1 MAAGTY
7 DFEIEQG
14 TTFNKEFLYKDVNDD
29 PVNLSG
35 YTARMQV
42 RSTVSSADVLLSLTT
57 SNGRITMGGAAG
69 TIDLDLTATDTA
81 AITWRRGV
89 YDLEIVSSNGT
100 VTRLLQGVITI
111 SREVTR

>member
-57 SNGRITMGGAAG
+57 ENGRITMGGAAG

>member
-14 TTFNKEFLYKDVNDD
+14 TTFNKEFIWKDVNGD

-42 RSTVSSADVLLSLTT
+42 RGTVSSADVLLSMTT
-57 SNGRITMGGAAG
+57 ENSRITLGGAAG
-69 TIDLDLTATDTA
+69 TIDLDLTAADTA
-81 AITWRRGV
+81 GITWRRGV
-89 YDLEIVSSNGT
+89 YDLELVSSNGT